1 MSVTIPPQHA
11 GPRSAL
17 APWPVLRSAVVTVFV
32 LGLAAAAHMGA
43 GGRLPPLPL
52 LVLFAVLVM
61 APVIAL
67 SRRRLSLPVLG
78 GVLAT
83 GQTILH
89 LAFTSLSGPGT
100 QCGPAG
106 LAAHSHHQPEAVP
119 DCVLTG
125 ATGIADTVSSGVG
138 SGGMTS
144 AHVLATALTALFL
157 ARAEAALWQLRAW
170 LRPLT
175 HTLQP
180 SPLPGT
186 FTVPTPVPASRP
198 RPVPATRVTAPRGPP
213 PQRPPLLP
221 AH

>member
-11 GPRSAL
+11 GPHPAL
-17 APWPVLRSAVVTVFV
+17 GPWPVLRSAVVTVLV
-32 LGLAAAAHMGA
+32 LGIAAAAHTGA

-52 LVLFAVLVM
+52 MVLFAVLVM
-61 APVIAL
+61 APVTAL

-78 GVLAT
+78 GILAT

-89 LAFTSLSGPGT
+89 LAFTSLSGPGRH
-100 QCGPAG
+100 CGPAG
-106 LAAHSHHQPEAVP
+106 MAAHSHHQPEVVL
-119 DCVLTG
+119 DCVLEGT
-125 ATGIADTVSSGVG
+125 TGIADTVPSGAG
-138 SGGMTS
+138 SAAMTS

-157 ARAEAALWQLRAW
+157 AHAEAALWQLRAW

-175 HTLQP
+175 RRLQP
-180 SPLPGT
+180 AALPGT
-186 FTVPTPVPASRP
+186 FTVPTPVAASRP
-198 RPVPATRVTAPRGPP
+198 RPVPATSATAPRGPP